1 LAGGAAGATGA
12 DGAGGGGAAT
22 VSGAGFAAGGGTT
35 ARCGGAACGAA
46 AAGAGGLAADSGR
59 VTTLAEGARGP
70 TGARATD
77 AVGADATGR
86 SDDDRSPDSPQIA
99 STMAAAAATALPPKM
114 AVRFHFHPTD
124 PPLAPFVAGTLV
136 SPQRPLSISCIHG
149 RSSRSFSSACVTM
162 LSTDAGTAR
171 RRRIGVG
178 GSARCFARTASR
190 VGAWNGGPPQNT
202 S

>member
-1 LAGGAAGATGA
+1 MAGGAAGATGA

-22 VSGAGFAAGGGTT
+22 VGGVGFAA
-35 ARCGGAACGAA
+35 RGGATAGGAT
-46 AAGAGGLAADSGR
+46 AAGAGGRAPDSGR

-70 TGARATD
+70 TGARSTD

-99 STMAAAAATALPPKM
+99 STMAAAAATALPPKV
-114 AVRFHFHPTD
+114 AVRVHFHPAD
-124 PPLAPFVAGTLV
+124 LLLALLVAGTLV

-162 LSTDAGTAR
+162 VSTDAGTAR
-171 RRRIGVG
+171 RRRIGIG
-178 GSARCFARTASR
+178 ASERCFARTASR
-190 VGAWNGGPPQNT
+190 DDAWNGGPPQNT